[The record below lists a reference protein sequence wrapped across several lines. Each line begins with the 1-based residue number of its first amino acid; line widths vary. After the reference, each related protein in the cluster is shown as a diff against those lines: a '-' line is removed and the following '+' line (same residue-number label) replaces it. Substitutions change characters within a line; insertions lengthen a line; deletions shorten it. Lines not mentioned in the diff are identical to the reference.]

1 MPLKQDR
8 TSYNVSNNLKT
19 ALIGAGYDTTLK
31 EGNTYYDGSGAEI
44 HLVILALPGG
54 TFRTVSNLLTTFSD
68 IVAADEA
75 AFVRMWVESEL
86 AVQIALVPGVEA
98 SDSVF
103 GGVTWVHTITFNGTA
118 QTGTDTKKVDAMAKA
133 LIKVLD
139 LL

>member
-19 ALIGAGYDTTLK
+19 AMNGAGVSTEIK
-31 EGNTYYDGSGAEI
+31 EGNTYYDGSAAEI
-44 HLVILALPGG
+44 HLILLMLPGG
-54 TFRTVSNLLTTFSD
+54 MFRTVSNLSTTFSD
-68 IVAADEA
+68 IVAADYP

-86 AVQIALVPGVEA
+86 AVQIARTPGVEA
-98 SDSVF
+98 SESVF

>member
-1 MPLKQDR
+1 MPLKSDR
-8 TSYNVSNNLKT
+8 TSYNVLNNLKT
-19 ALIGAGYDTTLK
+19 AMNGAGFDTNIK
-31 EGNTYYDGSGAEI
+31 EGNTYYDGGPTEI
-44 HLVILALPGG
+44 HLVLLALPGG

-68 IVAADEA
+68 IVPADEA

-86 AVQIALVPGVEA
+86 AVQIARTPGVEA

-103 GGVTWVHTITFNGTA
+103 NSPNWVHTITFNGSA

-139 LL
+139 LI

>member
-19 ALIGAGYDTTLK
+19 ALISAGYDTTLK

-86 AVQIALVPGVEA
+86 AVQITRVPGVEA